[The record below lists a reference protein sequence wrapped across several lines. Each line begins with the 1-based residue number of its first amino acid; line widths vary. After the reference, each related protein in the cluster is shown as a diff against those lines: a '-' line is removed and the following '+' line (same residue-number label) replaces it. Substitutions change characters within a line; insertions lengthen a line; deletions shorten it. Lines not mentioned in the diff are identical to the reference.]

1 MTFLT
6 GITKVVPGLYVA
18 DLPGSWFARWWR
30 LERSLGWGWEIVG
43 ARGEDGP
50 EGRGGSY
57 RGAKEAIVAAFDEV
71 VV

>member
-6 GITKVVPGLYVA
+6 GIIKVVPGLYVA
-18 DLPGSWFARWWR
+18 DLPDPWFARWWR

-43 ARGEDGP
+43 AAGEDGP
-50 EGRGGSY
+50 AGVAGSY
-57 RGAKEAIVAAFDEV
+57 RGVKEAIVAAFGEV